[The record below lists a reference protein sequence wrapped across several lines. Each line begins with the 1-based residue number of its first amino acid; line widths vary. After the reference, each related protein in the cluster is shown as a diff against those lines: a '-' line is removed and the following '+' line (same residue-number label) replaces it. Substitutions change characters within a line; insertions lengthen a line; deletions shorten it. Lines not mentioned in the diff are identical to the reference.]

1 MKSTLRKPKDI
12 DDYISRFPE
21 DVQVALEK
29 VRATIRKAAPKA
41 EEIISYQMPAFKQ
54 NGMLVYFA
62 GWKTHIGFY
71 PVSSAIRAFEKEL
84 SVYDGAK
91 GTVKFPL
98 DKPLPLGLISRMVKF
113 RVKENLEK
121 LKIKKASVTKSSAKR
136 LNRRNDS

>member
-1 MKSTLRKPKDI
+1 MKSITHKPKDI
-12 DDYISRFPE
+12 DDYIARFPE

-29 VRATIRKAAPKA
+29 VRTAIRKAAPKA
-41 EEIISYQMPAFKQ
+41 EETISYQMPAFKQ

-62 GWKTHIGFY
+62 GWKSHIGFY

-84 SVYDGAK
+84 SIYEGAK

-98 DKPLPLGLISRMVKF
+98 DKPMPLGLISRMVKF

-121 LKIKKASVTKSSAKR
+121 SKLKKKKAAISSIKKSD
-136 LNRRNDS
+136 RRSNS

>member
-12 DDYISRFPE
+12 DDYISRFPK

-29 VRATIRKAAPKA
+29 VRAAISKAAPQA

-71 PVSSAIRAFEKEL
+71 PVSSAIKAFEKEL

-98 DKPLPLGLISRMVKF
+98 DKPMPLGLISKMVKF
-113 RVKENLEK
+113 RVKENQEKSK
-121 LKIKKASVTKSSAKR
+121 LKKKRATKSTAKKS
-136 LNRRNDS
+136 D